1 MASTGI
7 SYFQSMLSTAG
18 SQVGALRGMVGGM
31 FATPAPGEEEFLA
44 VPVSK
49 ESDYARGDGIYGNL
63 AE

>member
-1 MASTGI
+1 MLLTAS
-7 SYFQSMLSTAG
+7 
-18 SQVGALRGMVGGM
+18 SQVSALGGMVGGM

-49 ESDYARGDGIYGNL
+49 ESDYARGEGVYGNL